1 MTLHVNDLFIFSGLR
16 FGKFLGISFM
26 HSHTEQSDFR
36 ILIKPISNN
45 YPILQGRIMDKK
57 NGFQTKE
64 NDLN

>member
-26 HSHTEQSDFR
+26 YNHTEQSDLR
-36 ILIKPISNN
+36 ISMKPISYN

>member
-36 ILIKPISNN
+36 ILMKPISYNHLTGAN
-45 YPILQGRIMDKK
+45 DKK